1 MGILLRMF
9 RLLLCLFF
17 LSLTLINSSTKQGK
31 TYLIET
37 GGKGKAWRKSKG
49 DSKFHSRHTRGKDRR
64 NALADF
70 PQAKWHDYSS
80 ISGEETG
87 CKTTKGVNCS
97 FPFKFRGYNYTVCTN
112 DWMNKTK
119 HWCAIETDTNRSLV
133 TWGYCEDS
141 CKKESTGRY
150 YEVKSVADFPHP
162 TQPSEREG
170 HDSGSI
176 SGEGKGCELEEDTAY
191 YGAIIVNGFRH
202 IKASL
207 SECVKSCKL
216 IEKCKFFIYHHQ
228 SGRCFITALA
238 IGYTRIGYT
247 SGPRDC
253 DLSSI
258 PERLENN
265 LPRT

>member
-49 DSKFHSRHTRGKDRR
+49 DSKFHSRHTRGKDGR

-80 ISGEETG
+80 ISGEEKG
-87 CKTTKGVNCS
+87 CKTTKGLNCS

-162 TQPSEREG
+162 TQPSERKG

-176 SGEGKGCELEEDTAY
+176 SGEGKGCKTTKGVNCSFPFKFRGYNYTVCTNDWMNKTKHWCAIETDT
-191 YGAIIVNGFRH
+191 NR
-202 IKASL
+202 SL
-207 SECVKSCKL
+207 V
-216 IEKCKFFIYHHQ
+216 
-228 SGRCFITALA
+228 
-238 IGYTRIGYT
+238 
-247 SGPRDC
+247 
-253 DLSSI
+253 
-258 PERLENN
+258 
-265 LPRT
+265 

>member
-49 DSKFHSRHTRGKDRR
+49 DSKFHSRHTRGKDGR

-80 ISGEETG
+80 ISGEEKGCKTTKGLNCSFPFKFRGYNYTVCTNDWMNKTKHWCAIETDTNRSVVTWGYCEDSCKKESTGRYYEVKSVADFPHPTQPSEREGHDSGSISGEGKG

-97 FPFKFRGYNYTVCTN
+97 FPFKFRGYSYTVCTN

-162 TQPSEREG
+162 TQPSERE
-170 HDSGSI
+170 
-176 SGEGKGCELEEDTAY
+176 
-191 YGAIIVNGFRH
+191 
-202 IKASL
+202 
-207 SECVKSCKL
+207 
-216 IEKCKFFIYHHQ
+216 
-228 SGRCFITALA
+228 
-238 IGYTRIGYT
+238 
-247 SGPRDC
+247 
-253 DLSSI
+253 
-258 PERLENN
+258 
-265 LPRT
+265 